1 MMSDNA
7 LRDLNMLPGSERN
20 KERSTMGRFA
30 KICNG
35 NVAENFEEQ
44 QRKNSISLV
53 STPVNG
59 IEAVNSGAEM
69 GNSEVEYIESGNLC
83 DVEDVDNSVKMLLA
97 GLDSKD
103 WVLACESLNNV
114 RRLSIYHKEV
124 MLDMLGDVVPL
135 IVKSLKNPRSAVC
148 KTAIMTSADLFH
160 TYNDHI
166 IDSLDPLLVQLL
178 LKSSQDKRF
187 VCEAAERAL
196 VALTTWVPPIL
207 LLPKLEPYLKNRNPR
222 VRAKASMCFCRSVA
236 HLGVEGIKLYGI
248 DKLIQVAA
256 SQLSDQLPESREAAR
271 TLLLEL
277 QTVYEKS
284 HNILPTVSGHP
295 ELSSW
300 EHFCQS
306 KLSPL
311 SAQAVLRVTNIAREG
326 LVLGS

>member
-166 IDSLDPLLVQLL
+166 IDSLDPLVLSFCPIYFMRVFLSLV
-178 LKSSQDKRF
+178 
-187 VCEAAERAL
+187 
-196 VALTTWVPPIL
+196 
-207 LLPKLEPYLKNRNPR
+207 N
-222 VRAKASMCFCRSVA
+222 
-236 HLGVEGIKLYGI
+236 
-248 DKLIQVAA
+248 
-256 SQLSDQLPESREAAR
+256 
-271 TLLLEL
+271 
-277 QTVYEKS
+277 
-284 HNILPTVSGHP
+284 
-295 ELSSW
+295 
-300 EHFCQS
+300 
-306 KLSPL
+306 
-311 SAQAVLRVTNIAREG
+311 
-326 LVLGS
+326 